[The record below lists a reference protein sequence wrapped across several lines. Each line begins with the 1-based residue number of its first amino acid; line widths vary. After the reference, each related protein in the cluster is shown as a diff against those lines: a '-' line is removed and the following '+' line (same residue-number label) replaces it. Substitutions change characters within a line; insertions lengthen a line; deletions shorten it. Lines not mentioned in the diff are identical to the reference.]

1 MPPKS
6 VGIFG
11 AGTLYVQKDDGSYEK
26 FADVNDSWEDLVGP
40 ANVDMSWD
48 DEVSI
53 ADPEEQEVVFDAEF
67 GGEKVFEGSIE
78 IKPPVIID
86 GEYKEME

>member
-6 VGIFG
+6 VGTIG
-11 AGTLYVQKDDGSYEK
+11 PGILYVQKDDGSYEK
-26 FADVNDSWEDLVGP
+26 L

-86 GEYKEME
+86 GEYKEVE

>member
-6 VGIFG
+6 VGTIG
-11 AGTLYVQKDDGSYEK
+11 PGTLYVQKDDGSYEK
-26 FADVNDSWEDLVGP
+26 YADVN
-40 ANVDMSWD
+40 MSWD

-67 GGEKVFEGSIE
+67 GGEKVFEVSIE

-86 GEYKEME
+86 GEYKEVE